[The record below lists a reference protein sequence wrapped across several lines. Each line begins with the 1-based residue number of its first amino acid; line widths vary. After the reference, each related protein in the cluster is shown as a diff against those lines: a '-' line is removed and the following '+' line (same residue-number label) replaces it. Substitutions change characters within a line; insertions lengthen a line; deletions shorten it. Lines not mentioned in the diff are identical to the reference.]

1 MQNKT
6 WLGLLS
12 WLVETNVVDEIRHS
26 CLPRWHSHD
35 DYDRKGAEWLK
46 SLLWATKTAPGEE
59 GLVGFGALGPAQMK
73 LASCSLKSARK
84 DTFSH
89 MDQSLDITEWLSDC
103 LHDKIE
109 HHRDP
114 LQWRYT
120 RKLDGTCEASCCMS
134 AHENSGDP
142 FVTFGRVLTRMPD
155 EAGPKLAKLWH
166 TDDRSAKKAQ
176 TKFHAAAK
184 QFPDLILGTNST
196 LLAEYGVMDES
207 ARDEVRARSCA
218 CAFLCSRPPRLRLCR
233 LRPPTS
239 TTDFACVP
247 LCFYLVLP
255 PPLERTR
262 LGKTCR
268 ERSTAARAG
277 VRWGWRQRTPHPY
290 NYLELA
296 TTSAQ

>member
-1 MQNKT
+1 M
-6 WLGLLS
+6 
-12 WLVETNVVDEIRHS
+12 VDEIRHS

-73 LASCSLKSARK
+73 LASCSLKSAHK

-103 LHDKIE
+103 LTDKLE

-114 LQWRYT
+114 LQWRYR
-120 RKLDGTCEASCCMS
+120 RKQDGTCEASCCMS
-134 AHENSGDP
+134 AHENSGDQ

-166 TDDRSAKKAQ
+166 TDDRSAKKTQ
-176 TKFHAAAK
+176 KKFHAAAK
-184 QFPDLILGTNST
+184 QFPELIRDANSSV
-196 LLAEYGVMDES
+196 LAEYGVMNER
-207 ARDEVRARSCA
+207 AKEEVRARSCA
-218 CAFLCSRPPRLRLCR
+218 CAFLCPRPPRLRYAAFARPLPRLTLPVCR
-233 LRPPTS
+233 CAFIWCS
-239 TTDFACVP
+239 
-247 LCFYLVLP
+247 P

-277 VRWGWRQRTPHPY
+277 VRRGWRQRTPHPY